1 MHGILSGFVYWLNS
15 NMLSF
20 SDGFTIAQKSLF
32 LHTFSWDLTWFSVL
46 KEWRQFKQ

>member
-1 MHGILSGFVYWLNS
+1 MRFYQTKFHWLNS

-20 SDGFTIAQKSLF
+20 SDDITIPQKSLF
-32 LHTFSWDLTWFSVL
+32 LHTFSWELSLMYVP